1 MGMRLRATLQ
11 QPLRYLTTPTSLQ
24 SFLHTSSRPTLTQF
38 ATPLY
43 SCSRTHNRSFS
54 NTTANMTSSST
65 FFEAVKARRTIYQ
78 LSSESPV
85 PDSKIKEI
93 VKEAVLHVPSSFNS
107 QSTRVVVLLGDEH
120 KKLWGDI
127 VKPAVKAVA
136 PQEAWPASEQRL
148 SGFQAAY
155 GTVLFYE
162 EPKVVAGLQQ
172 KFPLYAD
179 KFPQWSEHTNALHHY
194 NPLIDE
200 KIAATWNVP
209 LTWSLKAQLVFGK
222 PAGKP
227 MEKTFQPLEERLFI
241 HGAKE

>member
-1 MGMRLRATLQ
+1 
-11 QPLRYLTTPTSLQ
+11 
-24 SFLHTSSRPTLTQF
+24 
-38 ATPLY
+38 
-43 SCSRTHNRSFS
+43 
-54 NTTANMTSSST
+54 MTSSST

-136 PQEAWPASEQRL
+136 PEEAWPSSEQKL

-162 EPKVVAGLQQ
+162 DPKPVSNLQQ
-172 KFPLYAD
+172 NFPLYAD
-179 KFPQWSEHTNALHHY
+179 KFPQWSEHTNAMHQFAIWTALEQEGFGANLQHY

-209 LTWSLKAQLVFGK
+209 LNWSLKGQLVFGK